1 MWNTLSEE
9 QKVKYIEYCNTKYGK
24 TIVTCE
30 TREPM
35 YFDEQGNLIN
45 TKIIIE
51 LLFSSQ
57 KN

>member
-1 MWNTLSEE
+1 MWSELDKE
-9 QKVKYIEYCNTKYGK
+9 QKSKYKEYCNTKYGK
-24 TIVTCE
+24 TIVSNE
-30 TREPM
+30 TGEPI
-35 YFDEQGNLIN
+35 YIDKNGNLIN